1 MWYFEEAGQTTGPL
15 PDPEIRAAVAAGR
28 IGRTTLVWRDGMG
41 GWLPAEQTELASAF
55 ATSFA
60 PPFAAP
66 PNSAPTFLPP
76 AASAYNAPPATPPFA
91 APAYPAP
98 SYAAPAFGAPTYS
111 APGYAPAAAGIPGV
125 RFAGFWIR
133 FAAYIIDAVF
143 VQAGAYA
150 LGMLVGLLMAQAVLI
165 SDQSMELTNVQI
177 IAGLVGLAWAL
188 GYYLVSQASSWQA
201 TPGKRILGL
210 RVVREDGRRVGV
222 GLALGRYLAYIVSG
236 IILGIGFLMIGWT
249 DQKKGLHD
257 MICSTRVVYG
267 RS

>member
-1 MWYFEEAGQTTGPL
+1 MWYFEEAGQTTGPV
-15 PDPEIRAAVAAGR
+15 PDAEIRAAVASGR

-41 GWLPAEQTELASAF
+41 GWLPAEQTELAAAF
-55 ATSFA
+55 AA

-66 PNSAPTFLPP
+66 SFMPP
-76 AASAYNAPPATPPFA
+76 AGAPFPHPQSTPPVA
-91 APAYPAP
+91 APSFSAP
-98 SYAAPAFGAPTYS
+98 SYAAPAFSPPAYS

-143 VQAGAYA
+143 VQVGAYA
-150 LGMLVGLLMAQAVLI
+150 LGMLVGLVMAQAVI
-165 SDQSMELTNVQI
+165 MSEQSMELTNVQV
-177 IAGLVGLAWAL
+177 IAGLVGLAWAF

-210 RVVREDGRRVGV
+210 RVVREDGQRVGV

-236 IILGIGFLMIGWT
+236 LILGIGFLMIGWT

-257 MICSTRVVYG
+257 MICGTRVVYG

>member
-41 GWLPAEQTELASAF
+41 GWLPAEQTELAAAF
-55 ATSFA
+55 AA

-66 PNSAPTFLPP
+66 SFMPP
-76 AASAYNAPPATPPFA
+76 ADAAFPAPQSAPPFA
-91 APAYPAP
+91 APNYTAP
-98 SYAAPAFGAPTYS
+98 SYAAPAFSPPAYS

-143 VQAGAYA
+143 VQAGAYV
-150 LGMLVGLLMAQAVLI
+150 LGMLVGLVMAQAVI
-165 SDQSMELTNVQI
+165 MSDQSMELTNVQI
-177 IAGLVGLAWAL
+177 IAGLVGLAWAF

-210 RVVREDGRRVGV
+210 RVVREDGRRVGI

-257 MICSTRVVYG
+257 MICGTRVVYG
-267 RS
+267 RA